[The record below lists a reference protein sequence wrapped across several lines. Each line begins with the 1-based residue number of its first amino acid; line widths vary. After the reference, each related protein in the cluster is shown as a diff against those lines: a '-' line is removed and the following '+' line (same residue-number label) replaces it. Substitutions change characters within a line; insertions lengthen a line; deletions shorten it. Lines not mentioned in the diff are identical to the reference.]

1 MRRRFFWK
9 TRGSFSVCRLLEMKM
24 RHSLVLLT
32 PLMLTA
38 ATAVDSV
45 GDFSKVFSSLA
56 AGSVFEVADGT
67 YTAKGGIKIVGK
79 KGAEANPIVIRAQH
93 RGKAV
98 IAGAAGFILKECEH
112 IVIEGFVFEHDA
124 DQQSFILENCHH
136 VRVTRNV
143 FRPVERAKP
152 RHWEHWV
159 TVDGANSGENRIDH
173 NLFEHKVN
181 RGSPVFVRGDDVAL
195 VCSQHDRIDHNHFR
209 DVVFANGENGHE
221 TIRTGG
227 NDLGAS
233 GQSSFTIIEENL
245 LEHCNGEDELMSLK
259 SSDNIVRNNTILNCR
274 GAICM
279 RLGNRNVASGNFI
292 IATESGPAFGGIK
305 LYGFEHRV
313 FTGLTGR
320 RHEAPFSLVPGMY
333 DVPTTDNIGKKY
345 DDNTAA
351 APARCWIAFNTWVD
365 CSSLQFGFEKE
376 EKGRQHTPKACVF
389 INNLVVHTKPMPT
402 PLINLGRTRDL
413 RAHDNLGFT
422 VEPAPTADWA
432 RWFRFADPR
441 LQQADKG
448 LWRLTAQSPAID
460 AAFEDS
466 TKMVDDIFGHARKSR
481 YDLGAEEFSQ
491 ETSVRTRLTAD
502 KVGPDAP

>member
-1 MRRRFFWK
+1 MK
-9 TRGSFSVCRLLEMKM
+9 TKQPHHALLAA
-24 RHSLVLLT
+24 LL
-32 PLMLTA
+32 LIS
-38 ATAVDSV
+38 ATASAEVVDSM
-45 GDFSKVFSSLA
+45 GSLSKAFSSLA
-56 AGSVFEVADGT
+56 PGSVIDVADGT
-67 YTAKGGIKIVGK
+67 YTTKGGIKIVGK
-79 KGAEANPIVIRAQH
+79 KGTDEKPIVLRAQA

-98 IAGAAGFILKECEH
+98 IAGVAGFILRDCEH
-112 IVIEGFVFEHDA
+112 VVLEGFAFEHDA
-124 DQQSFILENCHH
+124 DQQSVLLENCQH
-136 VRVTRNV
+136 VRVTRNI

-159 TVDGANSGENRIDH
+159 TVDGARSGENRIDH
-173 NLFEHKVN
+173 NLFERKVN
-181 RGSPVFVRGDDVAL
+181 RGSPLFIRGDDVAL
-195 VCSQHDRIDHNHFR
+195 ACSQHDRIDHNYFH

-233 GQSSFTIIEENL
+233 GQSSFTIIEDNL

-313 FTGLTGR
+313 FNNYFAGLTGR
-320 RHEAPFSLVPGMY
+320 RHEAPFSLIPGMY

-351 APARCWIAFNTWVD
+351 APTRCWIAFNTWVD
-365 CSSLQFGFEKE
+365 CSPLQFGFEKE
-376 EKGRQHTPKACVF
+376 EKGREHVPNACVF
-389 INNLVVHTKPMPT
+389 INNLVVHTKPMSK
-402 PLINLGRTRDL
+402 PLINLGRIRDL
-413 RAHDNLGFT
+413 QAHDNLGYS
-422 VEPAPTADWA
+422 VESAATAEWSS
-432 RWFRFADPR
+432 WFRFADPR
-441 LQQADKG
+441 LQQVENSPG
-448 LWRLTAQSPAID
+448 LWLLAAQSPALD
-460 AAFEDS
+460 AAKDS
-466 TKMVDDIFGHARKSR
+466 SQIPDDIFGRVRKGTF
-481 YDLGAEEFSQ
+481 DLGAEEFSL
-491 ETSVRTRLTAD
+491 EAAARTILTAD

>member
-1 MRRRFFWK
+1 
-9 TRGSFSVCRLLEMKM
+9 MKM

-32 PLMLTA
+32 SLLLTA
-38 ATAVDSV
+38 ASRSEVVDSV
-45 GDFSKVFSSLA
+45 GAFSKTFSSLA
-56 AGSVFEVADGT
+56 PGSVIEAADGT
-67 YTAKGGIKIVGK
+67 YTTKGGIKIVGK
-79 KGAEANPIVIRAQH
+79 KGTEANPIVIRAQH

-98 IAGAAGFILKECEH
+98 IAGMAGFILKECEH
-112 IVIEGFVFEHDA
+112 IVLEGFAFEHDA
-124 DQQSFILENCHH
+124 DQQSVILENCHH
-136 VRVTRNV
+136 ARVTRNT

-159 TVDGANSGENRIDH
+159 TVDGASSGENRIDH
-173 NLFEHKVN
+173 NSFGRKVN

-195 VCSQHDRIDHNHFR
+195 VCSQHDRIDHNHFC

-245 LEHCNGEDELMSLK
+245 LEHCDGEDELMSLK
-259 SSDNIVRNNTILNCR
+259 SSDNLVRNNTILNCR

-292 IATESGPAFGGIK
+292 IATEDGPGFGGIK

-313 FTGLTGR
+313 FNNYFAGLTGR
-320 RHEAPFSLVPGMY
+320 RHDAPFSLVPGMY
-333 DVPTTDNIGKKY
+333 DIPTTDNIGKKY

-351 APARCWIAFNTWVD
+351 APTRCWIAYNTWVD
-365 CSSLQFGFEKE
+365 CAPLQFGFEKVE
-376 EKGRQHTPKACVF
+376 EGRQNSPNACVF
-389 INNLVVHTKPMPT
+389 INNLVVRTKPAPK
-402 PLINLGRTRDL
+402 PLINLGLVRDL
-413 RAHDNLGFT
+413 QAHDNLGFT
-422 VEPAPTADWA
+422 VEPVPTADWA
-432 RWFRFADPR
+432 RSFRFADPHM
-441 LQQADKG
+441 LLADKG

-460 AAFEDS
+460 SAIEDS
-466 TKMVDDIFGHARKSR
+466 TKMADDIFGHARKGR

-491 ETSVRTRLTAD
+491 ETAAHTVLTPD
-502 KVGPDAP
+502 DVGPAAP